1 MTFKAFLERRKT
13 AYDAEGD
20 FVRLA
25 LADPDLPDAA
35 NWNEF
40 RLYFL
45 QRHKLEGVADAGERV
60 WKEYQAAK
68 RKEVK
73 AMKA

>member
-1 MTFKAFLERRKT
+1 MKFKLFLELRKT
-13 AYDAEGD
+13 EYDAKGD

-25 LADPDLPDAA
+25 LADPELPDAA

-45 QRHKLEGVADAGERV
+45 QRHKNESVTDAGAFV

-68 RKEVK
+68 RKEDK